1 LTVRVGSGFAWSQL
15 QTTVRPFLGRRTSTI
30 IIEEQS
36 DLQDPFSGGQFDVS
50 TSTKVLR
57 QPHEWLLQL
66 PDGLVGTFFIQA
78 VGVYSKFG
86 VTQYRTSNA
95 IEADAGK

>member
-1 LTVRVGSGFAWSQL
+1 MSEQVAFGMTLNPRTALKFTNYSTGCGMKLTASDR
-15 QTTVRPFLGRRTSTI
+15 LG
-30 IIEEQS
+30 
-36 DLQDPFSGGQFDVS
+36 
-50 TSTKVLR
+50 
-57 QPHEWLLQL
+57 
-66 PDGLVGTFFIQA
+66 GTFFIQA